1 MESKNSY
8 PIWWDNNRNNESLK
22 QSFNQNNIKQIF
34 KKLST
39 RPPPPNLHPN
49 ECELILDSNGEEVK
63 PPPSLP
69 NLHPNE
75 CELIIKSKLFLLPKE
90 PEYLP
95 PPPPPSLPNLHPNDS
110 KLIIKSKL
118 FLLPKEPEYLSSN
131 PIENKYSVKDVNN
144 LPDVCYWCRK
154 KGPLI
159 SYCLDIP
166 VSSPIHK
173 KYALGHEN
181 CSLYI

>member
-8 PIWWDNNRNNESLK
+8 PKWWDNNGKKKSLK
-22 QSFNQNNIKQIF
+22 QQSFNQNDIRQIF
-34 KKLST
+34 EKLST

-63 PPPSLP
+63 PPPPQSLP
-69 NLHPNE
+69 NLHPND
-75 CELIIKSKLFLLPKE
+75 CELIIKSKLFLLLKE

-95 PPPPPSLPNLHPNDS
+95 P
-110 KLIIKSKL
+110 
-118 FLLPKEPEYLSSN
+118 N
-131 PIENKYSVKDVNN
+131 PIEIKYSVEDVNN
-144 LPDVCYWCRK
+144 LPDICFWCRK

-181 CSLYI
+181 CNLYI